1 MSVCTQCPRRCGV
14 DRARG
19 EYGACSSPDHIRIA
33 RAALHLWEEP
43 AVSGTR
49 GSGTIFFSGCN
60 LHCVYCQ
67 NKEVSHGGKGRD
79 ITPEQLGEKM
89 LELQSQGAHNINLV
103 TPTHYAAQIIR
114 VLSAVKKKLY
124 IPVIYNTSGYERPET
139 IDKLDG
145 LVDIYMPDLKY
156 YSATLS
162 RDYSGA
168 ADYFTVART
177 AILKMQQQVGKP
189 ELDDNGMLR
198 RGVLVRH
205 LVLPGC
211 RKDSI
216 ELMRQLGRMFEPGD
230 VLLSLMSQYT
240 PEFAQGCVF
249 ENLHR
254 RVTTLEYETVLNEAM
269 KLNFEGFYQNRS
281 SATPSFTPI
290 FEGEMHPTTQK
301 TTNS

>member
-1 MSVCTQCPRRCGV
+1 MNKNELYKNCRLCPRACGA
-14 DRARG
+14 DRTAG
-19 EYGACSSPDHIRIA
+19 KTGFCGMSASLYVS
-33 RAALHLWEEP
+33 RASLHMWEEP
-43 AVSGTR
+43 PISGTR

-60 LHCVYCQ
+60 LRCVYCQ

-79 ITPEQLGEKM
+79 ISPQQLADKM

-103 TPTHYAAQIIR
+103 TPTHYAAQLIR

-124 IPVIYNTSGYERPET
+124 IPVIYNSSGYERPET
-139 IDKLDG
+139 IDKLAG

-156 YSATLS
+156 YSANLS

-168 ADYFTVART
+168 ADYFVVARA
-177 AILKMQQQVGKP
+177 AILKMQQQLGKP
-189 ELDDNGMLR
+189 ELDENGMLR

-216 ELMRQLGRMFEPGD
+216 ELMRQLGRMFAPGD
-230 VLLSLMSQYT
+230 IMLSLMSQYT
-240 PEFAQGCVF
+240 PDFAQNCVF

-269 KLNFEGFYQNRS
+269 KLQFEGFYQNRS
-281 SATPSFTPI
+281 SATSVFTPA
-290 FEGEMHPTTQK
+290 FEGEMRG
-301 TTNS
+301 SV

>member
-1 MSVCTQCPRRCGV
+1 
-14 DRARG
+14 
-19 EYGACSSPDHIRIA
+19 
-33 RAALHLWEEP
+33 
-43 AVSGTR
+43 
-49 GSGTIFFSGCN
+49 
-60 LHCVYCQ
+60 
-67 NKEVSHGGKGRD
+67 
-79 ITPEQLGEKM
+79 
-89 LELQSQGAHNINLV
+89 
-103 TPTHYAAQIIR
+103 
-114 VLSAVKKKLY
+114 
-124 IPVIYNTSGYERPET
+124 
-139 IDKLDG
+139 
-145 LVDIYMPDLKY
+145 
-156 YSATLS
+156 
-162 RDYSGA
+162 
-168 ADYFTVART
+168 
-177 AILKMQQQVGKP
+177 
-189 ELDDNGMLR
+189 MLR

-230 VLLSLMSQYT
+230 ILLSLMSQYT

>member
-1 MSVCTQCPRRCGV
+1 MSVCNQCPRRCGV

-19 EYGACSSPDHIRIA
+19 EYGVCDSPDRIRIA

-60 LHCVYCQ
+60 LRCVYCQ

-79 ITPEQLGEKM
+79 VTVRQLADKM
-89 LELQSQGAHNINLV
+89 LELQAQGAHNINLV
-103 TPTHYAAQIIR
+103 TPTHYAAQIIQA
-114 VLSAVKKKLY
+114 LTAVRKKLY
-124 IPVIYNTSGYERPET
+124 VPVIYNTSGYERPET

-145 LVDIYMPDLKY
+145 LVDVYMPDLKY
-156 YSATLS
+156 YSANLS

-168 ADYFTVART
+168 ADYFVVART
-177 AILKMQQQVGKP
+177 AILRMQQQVGKP
-189 ELDDNGMLR
+189 ELDENGLIR
-198 RGVLVRH
+198 RGVIVRH

-216 ELMRQLGRMFEPGD
+216 ELMHQLGRMFSPGD
-230 VLLSLMSQYT
+230 ILLSLMSQYT
-240 PEFAQGCVF
+240 PDFAQGCVF

-254 RVTTLEYETVLNEAM
+254 RVTTLEYESVLNEAV
-269 KLNFEGFYQNRS
+269 KLNFDGFYQDKS
-281 SATPSFTPI
+281 SASAAFTPA
-290 FEGEMHPTTQK
+290 FEGDE
-301 TTNS
+301 

>member
-1 MSVCTQCPRRCGV
+1 
-14 DRARG
+14 
-19 EYGACSSPDHIRIA
+19 
-33 RAALHLWEEP
+33 
-43 AVSGTR
+43 
-49 GSGTIFFSGCN
+49 
-60 LHCVYCQ
+60 
-67 NKEVSHGGKGRD
+67 
-79 ITPEQLGEKM
+79 M
-89 LELQSQGAHNINLV
+89 LELQAQGAHNINLV
-103 TPTHYAAQIIR
+103 TPTHYATQIIR
-114 VLSAVKKKLY
+114 VLSSVKRKLY
-124 IPVIYNTSGYERPET
+124 IPVIYNTSGYERLET
-139 IDKLDG
+139 IEKLDG

-168 ADYFTVART
+168 ADYFTVARA
-177 AILKMQQQVGKP
+177 AILKMQQQLGKP
-189 ELDDNGMLR
+189 EVDENGMLR

-230 VLLSLMSQYT
+230 ILLSLMSQYT

-269 KLNFEGFYQNRS
+269 KLNFEGFYQSRS
-281 SATPSFTPI
+281 SASPSFTPL
-290 FEGEMHPTTQK
+290 FEGD
-301 TTNS
+301 